1 MSLFNFGKHS
11 NERQLISHLRTGSPD
26 HAQLQA
32 LAALLSD
39 QARRQDLPMDLLCK
53 AEALA
58 EKALSQSHGA
68 DSERDRLLQLIHR
81 GALGE
86 VQMRSMHG
94 L

>member
-1 MSLFNFGKHS
+1 MPLFNFGKYSH
-11 NERQLISHLRTGSPD
+11 ERQLISHLRTGSPD

-39 QARRQDLPMDLLCK
+39 QARRQDLPMNLLCK
-53 AEALA
+53 AE
-58 EKALSQSHGA
+58 EALSQSHGA

>member
-1 MSLFNFGKHS
+1 MGLFNFDKYS
-11 NERQLISHLRTGSPD
+11 SERQLISHLRTNPPD
-26 HAQLQA
+26 HAQLLA
-32 LAALLSD
+32 LAELLSD
-39 QARRQDLPMDLLCK
+39 KARRQDLSMNLLCK

-58 EKALSQSHGA
+58 EKAHSRSRGA

-81 GALGE
+81 GALGG